1 MGNLFDAILILSLVA
16 ITVICYKLGFV
27 KLLRP
32 FRKIAALVLA
42 WCLKGT
48 AIIQGTIGK
57 IIKTDKFKV
66 FLTERVDALWGEKI
80 ENALTA
86 DGVSVTERFDDIFG
100 FWGKMFSDIKDFC
113 ISLYDKDYT
122 AGIESGKTPSEMAE
136 EFVKSVT
143 EYIGDISAE
152 FFTMFFGFIIL
163 FALFYVGFWIFEKM
177 LDKFFDD
184 GVLGTINR
192 LIGGAVGLCYGFLFS
207 WVLSIIFVLLLP
219 LITSIDQQTV
229 TGGFFHITE
238 WFYSKFFLSLIV
250 GITL

>member
-1 MGNLFDAILILSLVA
+1 MGNLFDAILILSLAA

-113 ISLYDKDYT
+113 ISLYDNILNKICYLL
-122 AGIESGKTPSEMAE
+122 I
-136 EFVKSVT
+136 
-143 EYIGDISAE
+143 
-152 FFTMFFGFIIL
+152 IIL
-163 FALFYVGFWIFEKM
+163 L
-177 LDKFFDD
+177 L
-184 GVLGTINR
+184 L
-192 LIGGAVGLCYGFLFS
+192 FLFVIS
-207 WVLSIIFVLLLP
+207 TNII
-219 LITSIDQQTV
+219 
-229 TGGFFHITE
+229 
-238 WFYSKFFLSLIV
+238 YSKKGGGRKPLWIL
-250 GITL
+250 GI